1 MVSTFLRSRHCLLK
15 ILEEDVK
22 ALRISHAFA
31 TRVSKSVI
39 PDYYDIVK
47 DPVDL
52 SLIAQRLASG
62 TYYAQLEI
70 FAADFKRMFDNCCLY
85 NAPDTIYAK
94 CARRL
99 ESFFEHMIMS
109 GVSFT

>member
-1 MVSTFLRSRHCLLK
+1 MQ
-15 ILEEDVK
+15 
-22 ALRISHAFA
+22 
-31 TRVSKSVI
+31 RVYQGVVDNVDSWPFKEPVDSKEV